1 MELLIEKNH
10 VYDTYQLISSEFD
23 KSRHHIWPCVRDFL
37 DKAHSGQSLLEI
49 GCGNGKN
56 LLYRRADLNGIGL
69 DLVPN
74 FVKICQEKGLVAMEG
89 SAIDLPFGDGLFD
102 NCISVAVFH
111 HLASEER
118 RIKALR
124 EMYRVLKSGG
134 RGMIVCWAYEQADN
148 EINKELCLGDQYIG
162 WRGRAGGE
170 RYYYCYDR
178 EGFEKYTSNISVFE
192 GRIWWQKGNWLFEFT
207 K

>member
-1 MELLIEKNH
+1 MAQLIEKRH

-23 KSRHHIWPCVRDFL
+23 RSRHHVWPCVRDFL
-37 DKAHSGQSLLEI
+37 DKSPKGQSLLEI

-56 LLYRRADLNGIGL
+56 LLYRREDLNGIGI

-74 FVKICQEKGLVAMEG
+74 FVNMCREKGLTAIEG
-89 SAIDLPFGDGLFD
+89 TAVDLPFSDEEFD

-118 RIKALR
+118 RITALQ
-124 EMYRVLKSGG
+124 EMYRVLQYGG
-134 RGMIVCWAYEQADN
+134 RGMIVCWAYEQAEND
-148 EINKELCLGDQYIG
+148 INKELHLGDQYIG
-162 WRGRAGGE
+162 WRGRDGGE
-170 RYYYCYDR
+170 RYYYCYDK
-178 EGFEKYTSNISVFE
+178 EGFEKYTSNISVRE
-192 GRIWWQKGNWLFEFT
+192 GRIWWQKGNWVFEFT